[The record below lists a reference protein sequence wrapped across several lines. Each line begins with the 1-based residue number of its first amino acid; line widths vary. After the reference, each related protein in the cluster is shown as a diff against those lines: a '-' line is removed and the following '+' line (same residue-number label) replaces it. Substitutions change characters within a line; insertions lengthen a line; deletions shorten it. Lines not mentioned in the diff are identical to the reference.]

1 MKTKKPTKKVRDF
14 ILKKLIPFIMREQGR
29 GFGMDRWL
37 AQDIDVSTIN
47 RDGITRPT
55 PPCNTVACIGGSIQF
70 LTDYRRADTEEL
82 GKLLGLSAFET
93 NGLFY
98 EWNDRNNED
107 GVQHQY
113 RWPTSFQNRFA
124 RVKTTRGKA
133 AVACD
138 LLRKIAN
145 EGGACLH
152 RSES

>member
-1 MKTKKPTKKVRDF
+1 MKTKKPTKKVRSF

-29 GFGMDRWL
+29 GFGMNGWL
-37 AQDIDVSTIN
+37 AEDIDVSTIN
-47 RDGITRPT
+47 RDDITRPT
-55 PPCNTVACIGGSIQF
+55 PPCNTVACIGGSIEF
-70 LTDYRRADTEEL
+70 LTDYRHRDAEKL
-82 GKLLGLSAFET
+82 GKLLGLSALEA

-98 EWNDRNNED
+98 QWDDSNNGG
-107 GVQHQY
+107 GVQRQY